1 MQYERGIFVP
11 LDGITASSVVMELNA
26 LLEGGR
32 IDKIHQPEPDEIAL
46 MIRAKGENRR
56 LLLSADASRPRV
68 HLTAFSKENPQ
79 AAPMFCM
86 VLRKHLSGGKILGFD
101 QPSFERVIS
110 MRVESMSEMGDLS
123 TKRLVAEIMGKHSN
137 IILLDESG
145 TVLDAVKRI
154 PFDKSSVRQMLPG
167 MIYQVPPGGKR
178 NPMEETQE
186 GLMIA
191 LGASGIAQDRIFK
204 AYNGISPAMAAEIC
218 ARAGVDPSGGE
229 LSQSAKDA
237 LANSFFSLFEDLK
250 EGRWKRLIYFD
261 ANGSPKDFSA
271 VELSAFKA
279 LSRKEFGQTS
289 RMLEEFYSEKDRAA
303 RLAQRTQDLR
313 KITQNSLE
321 RCRKKADIHMRTL
334 KSVED
339 RELDRIRGDIL
350 MASLYDA
357 KKGMTTY
364 EAQNFYSEAGEMIS
378 IPLDPQKT
386 PSENAQAYYKK
397 YAKAKRTLQAV
408 LEQQRQNL
416 EDIAYL
422 EGVAA
427 SILQAADESDMADIR
442 EELAETGFL
451 KKKAQ
456 QKGMKR
462 KPSKP
467 LSFLSSD
474 GFEIY
479 VGKNNKQNDEL
490 TLRIAEPSDIW
501 LHAKDMPGSH
511 VIVKTNGQKPSDTA
525 LEQAATLAACYS
537 KGKASSNVP
546 VDYCPRRNVKKP
558 SGAKPG
564 FVIYEK
570 YNTAYVTPSEEL
582 AKSLAKG
589 KQRA

>member
-1 MQYERGIFVP
+1 MP
-11 LDGITASSVVMELNA
+11 LDGITASSVVMELNSK
-26 LLEGGR
+26 LEGGR
-32 IDKIHQPEPDEIAL
+32 IDKIHQPEPDEIAI
-46 MIRAKGENRR
+46 MIRAKGENHR
-56 LLLSADASRPRV
+56 LLLSADASRPRI
-68 HLTAFSKENPQ
+68 HLTALSKENPQ
-79 AAPMFCM
+79 QAPMFCM

-123 TKRLVAEIMGKHSN
+123 TKRLITEIMGKHSN
-137 IILLDESG
+137 IILLDEAG

-154 PFDKSSVRQMLPG
+154 PFDKSTVRQMLPG
-167 MIYQVPPGGKR
+167 MLYQVPPGGKKD
-178 NPMEETQE
+178 PLEETKQGFLE
-186 GLMIA
+186 S
-191 LGASGIAQDRIFK
+191 LGASGIAQDRIFR

-218 ARAGVDPSGGE
+218 LRAGVDASDGE
-229 LSQSAKDA
+229 LSDNAKNA
-237 LANSFFSLFEDLK
+237 LTNSFFALIEDLK
-250 EGRWKRLIYFD
+250 TGRYKRLIYFD
-261 ANGSPKDFSA
+261 AQGKPKDFSA
-271 VELSAFKA
+271 VELSVFEGLK
-279 LSRKEFGQTS
+279 RKEFEHS
-289 RMLEEFYSEKDRAA
+289 SKMLEEFYSERDKAA
-303 RLAQRTQDLR
+303 RLSQRTQDLR
-313 KITQNSLE
+313 KITQNSLD

-334 KSVED
+334 KAVED

-364 EAQNFYSEAGEMIS
+364 ETQNFYSETGEMIA

-397 YAKAKRTLQAV
+397 YAKAKRAEQAV
-408 LEQQRQNL
+408 TEQQRQNL

-442 EELAETGFL
+442 DELTETGFL
-451 KKKAQ
+451 KKKTVT
-456 QKGMKR
+456 KGMKR
-462 KPSKP
+462 RASKP
-467 LSFLSSD
+467 LHFISSD
-474 GFEIY
+474 GLDIY

-490 TLRIAEPSDIW
+490 TLRTADPTDIW

-511 VIVKTNGQKPSDTA
+511 VIVKTNGSSPPVKSIEEAA
-525 LEQAATLAACYS
+525 LLAAFYS

-546 VDYCPRRNVKKP
+546 IDYCPRRNVKKP

-570 YNTAYVTPSEEL
+570 YNTAYVTPSEEF
-582 AKSLAKG
+582 AKGMAKG
-589 KQRA
+589 K